1 MQVLNAVEN
10 NNKTNGFYQLSNT
23 ILSKFTCKDVDAIRF
38 NHYIMRKENAQ
49 RLKNDLPRGQ
59 FYLTVRTA
67 SNDLNLSFAKA
78 QRLIRKFVELGIID
92 DIFKA
97 WHNNRKSSIYQYN
110 VAVINESINNT
121 ECDTEESNNTK
132 GIDVISDTLSDTSKK
147 EYIKRKNKR
156 YKEKKYKTS
165 LDNSSK
171 DTMYKKVEISSVK
184 EGSFSTNIF

>member
-1 MQVLNAVEN
+1 MQVLSAVE

-49 RLKNDLPRGQ
+49 RLKHDLPRGQ

-78 QRLIRKFVELGIID
+78 QRLIRKFVELEIID
-92 DIFKA
+92 AIFKGSQSS
-97 WHNNRKSSIYQYN
+97 KKPSIYQYN
-110 VAVINESINNT
+110 AVVISYILNDTEFDTERTNNT
-121 ECDTEESNNTK
+121 NDLEGFT
-132 GIDVISDTLSDTSKK
+132 DTLSDTSKK

-156 YKEKKYKTS
+156 YKEKKCKKS

-171 DTMYKKVEISSVK
+171 DITYKKVKTLSVK
-184 EGSFSTNIF
+184 EGSIKTNIF